1 VANTNNPNG
10 FKAVKLLG
18 GGHAGF
24 PVFTGLTKSNLAL
37 SPGDAIIMLTNST
50 LDKAVV
56 GSAAILGVCQS
67 LVTAVAA
74 TRKAITYIPAMDGIV
89 WSGQFGK
96 DMSAANPN
104 WGTSY
109 DINGATGV
117 MLLTNAT
124 GQGVARVL
132 MLEPGLDN
140 AAGAY
145 NRVLFVWNKSQWSGQ
160 A

>member
-1 VANTNNPNG
+1 MANTSNPNG
-10 FKAVKLLG
+10 FKAVKYNG
-18 GGHAGF
+18 SGTF
-24 PVFTGLTKSNLAL
+24 PVYTLYTKSNLGLTA
-37 SPGDAIIMLTNST
+37 GDALILLTNGV
-50 LDKAVV
+50 LDKAAV
-56 GSAAILGVCQS
+56 GSTYIFGVCQS
-67 LVTAVAA
+67 TVTAVAA
-74 TRKAITYIPAMDGIV
+74 VRKQVTFIPALPDIV

-109 DINGATGV
+109 DINGATGA

-132 MLEPGLDN
+132 MLEPGLN
-140 AAGAY
+140 NVAGAY
-145 NRVLFVWNKSQWSGQ
+145 NRVLFTWNKSQWTGQ